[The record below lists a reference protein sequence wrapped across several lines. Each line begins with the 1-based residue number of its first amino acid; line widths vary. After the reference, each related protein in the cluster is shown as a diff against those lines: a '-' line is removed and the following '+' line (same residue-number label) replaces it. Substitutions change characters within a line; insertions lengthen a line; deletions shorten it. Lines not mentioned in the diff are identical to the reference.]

1 MTVIT
6 TKMPEHK
13 CPVCHSVHN
22 AGTSLGREPSPG
34 DVSLCIECGTMSTY
48 TETGTNTP
56 LSHGELLMLIDENP
70 EVLRTMM
77 TWVKIKKE
85 RMAS

>member
-1 MTVIT
+1 MNVIT
-6 TKMPEHK
+6 ARLPKHE
-13 CPVCHSVHN
+13 CPVCHAVHN
-22 AGTSLGREPSPG
+22 AGTIVGREIKPG
-34 DVSLCIECGTMSTY
+34 DVSLCFECGTMSTY

-77 TWVKIKKE
+77 AWVKLKKE